1 MSLIHNER
9 TKLTATYFNGAAI
22 SIFAIGG
29 FAPVAAGFGSG
40 LQTITISSSL
50 TSVVCVSTSIILH
63 LLARRVL
70 KGLIA

>member
-29 FAPVAAGFGSG
+29 FAPVVAGFGHG
-40 LQTITISSSL
+40 LETLTISSGL
-50 TSVVCVSTSIILH
+50 TSIVCISTSIVLH
-63 LLARRVL
+63 FLARRVL
-70 KGLIA
+70 RGLIP

>member
-40 LQTITISSSL
+40 LQTVT
-50 TSVVCVSTSIILH
+50 IILH